1 MKMKKLLIS
10 LLATLTMCSPMT
22 VFAANSDS
30 ADQNQSS
37 NQAQSSSAVI
47 DSINGQFGQ
56 SVMSDISNTKGQMQS
71 GQSAL
76 GNFNTESFVKSF
88 GDFESFKTQ
97 TAFTMPNLDSVK
109 NTEQLNLSYTV
120 MSLKLQNSGF
130 GQTTQ
135 LDTSNRLNYSQN
147 AMSVFQNNFGGL
159 SYDSIDIGTAQN
171 NNYLESAKNNNFMQN
186 ALTDR
191 SNALGTFRNTPEYAT
206 VKNNTSLSGM
216 YANVLSVAN
225 GDPESRMSTTGASG
239 QSTKGREYSLIQ
251 NMDARWANTEAFR
264 EAQVSVN
271 NDLRRQNAATVDKS
285 MEGLYSSRCEEI
297 ITSAVNSYGIPSDP
311 NFTQDTLYNRALAFV
326 DIINNPESYNQ
337 NNTSDDVGGTDGGTD
352 DGTIDGADDDPTAT
366 PDGETARPEE

>member
-1 MKMKKLLIS
+1 MKKILIS

-22 VFAANSDS
+22 AFAANSDP

-37 NQAQSSSAVI
+37 DQAQSSSAVI

-109 NTEQLNLSYTV
+109 NTEQLNLSYTA

-159 SYDSIDIGTAQN
+159 SYDSIDIGTTQN
-171 NNYLESAKNNNFMQN
+171 NNYLESIKNNNFMQN

-206 VKNNTSLSGM
+206 VNNNTSLSGM

-225 GDPESRMSTTGASG
+225 GDPESRMSATGASG
-239 QSTKGREYSLIQ
+239 KSTEGRSTALINTMAERWQQASPIIADQQKGFENNYARLTSEAITTPLSLYEDRQSTITNAVPALYDYYGNFQY
-251 NMDARWANTEAFR
+251 DAAMEFIGVCVDPSGHR
-264 EAQVSVN
+264 
-271 NDLRRQNAATVDKS
+271 AT
-285 MEGLYSSRCEEI
+285 
-297 ITSAVNSYGIPSDP
+297 SYGED
-311 NFTQDTLYNRALAFV
+311 LASS
-326 DIINNPESYNQ
+326 IMN
-337 NNTSDDVGGTDGGTD
+337 G
-352 DGTIDGADDDPTAT
+352 IDGADSDSSDDDPTAT